1 MTSEENN
8 QTCFTCNISLIRDDN
23 GVLMAVETYNESEPE
38 KFFCYKCHFREE
50 DEKQS
55 QLDDEEARRNGF
67 IEINGRW
74 IKKKV
79 IRKKYQKS

>member
-1 MTSEENN
+1 MTDLFI
-8 QTCFTCNISLIRDDN
+8 QTCSTSLIKDDC
-23 GVLMAVETYNESEPE
+23 GVLMAVRTYNESEPE
-38 KFFCYKCHFREE
+38 KFFCYSCHFREE

-55 QLDDEEARRNGF
+55 QLDDEEARKNGY

-79 IRKKYQKS
+79 RKSYKKK

>member
-1 MTSEENN
+1 MTSEYNHRE
-8 QTCFTCNISLIRDDN
+8 TCFACNISLIRDDN
-23 GVLMAVETYNESEPE
+23 GVLMAVASFNPD
-38 KFFCYKCHFREE
+38 KFFCYQCFFKEE
-50 DEKQS
+50 DEEQS
-55 QLDDEEARRNGF
+55 KLDDEEARKNGY